1 MKGGISSYFT
11 SRGMFLNRSRKRDR
25 SFKHY
30 FEIQGFVEVEAAH
43 FSRGNQEVARQ
54 KGDGRIVSA
63 IQGVQEE

>member
-30 FEIQGFVEVEAAH
+30 FEIQGFVEVEAPI
-43 FSRGNQEVARQ
+43 SR
-54 KGDGRIVSA
+54 
-63 IQGVQEE
+63 EEIRKLLGKKEMGG